1 MHCLKLS
8 PGARIYATAH
18 NGSFLIRFTR
28 FHVSTRI
35 GLANYDLGFNPC
47 RIRRCLAHHL
57 GLCGTASAARGGAA
71 AEKQQAAYAIYERNT
86 RVNALTTDNSAEPTP
101 TQQERQNAWEEA
113 RQIRKFLLEH
123 PSVTPG
129 PGFSAPGVQ
138 TTGAAIVR
146 AIDNA
151 QER

>member
-1 MHCLKLS
+1 MSQHESVSPTTIWVLTLAGLGVALLIIWGFVAQRQQQEAAQQLK
-8 PGARIYATAH
+8 
-18 NGSFLIRFTR
+18 
-28 FHVSTRI
+28 
-35 GLANYDLGFNPC
+35 
-47 RIRRCLAHHL
+47 
-57 GLCGTASAARGGAA
+57 
-71 AEKQQAAYAIYERNT
+71 KQQAAYAIYERNT

-129 PGFSAPGVQ
+129 PGFSAHGVQ

>member
-1 MHCLKLS
+1 MLIIWGFVAQRQQQEAAQQLK
-8 PGARIYATAH
+8 
-18 NGSFLIRFTR
+18 
-28 FHVSTRI
+28 
-35 GLANYDLGFNPC
+35 
-47 RIRRCLAHHL
+47 
-57 GLCGTASAARGGAA
+57 
-71 AEKQQAAYAIYERNT
+71 KQQAAYAIYERNT
-86 RVNALTTDNSAEPTP
+86 RVNALTTDNSDEPTP

-113 RQIRKFLLEH
+113 RQIRKFLLEY

>member
-1 MHCLKLS
+1 MV
-8 PGARIYATAH
+8 A
-18 NGSFLIRFTR
+18 FLIRFTR

-47 RIRRCLAHHL
+47 RIGRCLAHHL
-57 GLCGTASAARGGAA
+57 GLCGAGVSSKRAAQQLK
-71 AEKQQAAYAIYERNT
+71 KQQAAYAIYERNT

-101 TQQERQNAWEEA
+101 TQQSAKMLGKRPD
-113 RQIRKFLLEH
+113 K
-123 PSVTPG
+123 SVNSYSSTPASLPG

>member
-1 MHCLKLS
+1 MSQHESVSPTTIWVLTLAGLGVALLIIWGFVAQRQQQEAAQQLK
-8 PGARIYATAH
+8 
-18 NGSFLIRFTR
+18 
-28 FHVSTRI
+28 
-35 GLANYDLGFNPC
+35 
-47 RIRRCLAHHL
+47 
-57 GLCGTASAARGGAA
+57 
-71 AEKQQAAYAIYERNT
+71 KQQAAYAIYEHNT

>member
-1 MHCLKLS
+1 MSQHESVSPTTIWVLTLAGLGVALLIIWGFVAQRQQQEAAQQLK
-8 PGARIYATAH
+8 
-18 NGSFLIRFTR
+18 
-28 FHVSTRI
+28 
-35 GLANYDLGFNPC
+35 
-47 RIRRCLAHHL
+47 
-57 GLCGTASAARGGAA
+57 
-71 AEKQQAAYAIYERNT
+71 KQQAAYAIYERNT

-101 TQQERQNAWEEA
+101 TQQERPNAWEEA

>member
-18 NGSFLIRFTR
+18 NGSFQHESVSPTTIWVLTLAGLGVALLI
-28 FHVSTRI
+28 I
-35 GLANYDLGFNPC
+35 WGFVAQ
-47 RIRRCLAHHL
+47 RQQQE
-57 GLCGTASAARGGAA
+57 AAQQLK
-71 AEKQQAAYAIYERNT
+71 KQQAAYAIYERNT

-113 RQIRKFLLEH
+113 PQIRKFSLEH
-123 PSVTPG
+123 PSATPG